1 LFNTESQSGPGS
13 LNFCRGANIIQ
24 LTLGTIGL
32 ASGTPTP
39 TVKDEAVAEIGPERT
54 GKKFDEILLDANRV
68 REFREA

>member
-1 LFNTESQSGPGS
+1 V
-13 LNFCRGANIIQ
+13 GA
-24 LTLGTIGL
+24 IGL